1 MLSKCPS
8 CNETQK
14 FFTLLFARRK
24 CPVKCHN
31 CGLTLGCNLIYIVA
45 YMLFLFTFFILFAAY
60 SEYLS
65 VTFNRILIAI
75 FIGVCAYMTL
85 AAPLIVKE
93 ET

>member
-1 MLSKCPS
+1 MLSKCPN

-24 CPVKCHN
+24 RPVQCHN
-31 CGLTLGCNLIYIVA
+31 CGLILGCNLIYPVV

-65 VTFNRILIAI
+65 VTVNRVLIAI
-75 FIGVCAYMTL
+75 FIGVSAYMTL
-85 AAPLIVKE
+85 AAPLMVKE

>member
-14 FFTLLFARRK
+14 FFTLLLARRRR
-24 CPVKCHN
+24 PVKCHN
-31 CGLTLGCNLIYIVA
+31 CGLILGCNIVYLIV

-60 SEYLS
+60 SEYLN
-65 VTFNRILIAI
+65 VTVNRILIAM

-85 AAPLIVKE
+85 AAPLMVKD